1 MRLNS
6 INIKN
11 FRVIRSVNF
20 DFDDQVI
27 GIIGQ
32 NGSGKSSI
40 IEAISWALYGNQAAR
55 SGKDEIKSEFA
66 NPQDNCEVSLSFSI
80 NGEKYQV
87 LRRLIGKKEH
97 AEVQL
102 FRGDDSESVGVK
114 ETQKYVGELLGL
126 DWKGFNTSFLARQQ
140 ELNALSDLRPK
151 ERQNHL
157 AGMLGIEKVDKAITR
172 VKEDI
177 KRYKDRIM
185 LLENQIGESDQLE
198 KRIADLSRKSAELK
212 QNQGKLQAELASTEQ
227 RLKEK
232 ADTYQKFQ
240 DAKSEWVKFTAQI
253 EAANETLKLQ
263 KNNLE
268 NYIKEK
274 EDLKKL
280 FIKAEKIRLEV
291 AELARFKQNL
301 EELKKAKNQF
311 DVIQQSQERINEQ
324 TSKKINITSELIRS
338 TENLRNYNSQLS
350 DIPDHV
356 ELLSKTCK
364 KELEEKREEYS
375 DQKIKV
381 ETIKSQIDILKQ
393 QMQDIEQ
400 FGPESVCDRCQRPL
414 GDDLPD
420 IKKHLNEEL
429 NKLIAQNET
438 ESLRLGEL
446 KKIGLEFK
454 SKSENL
460 EISFNLSKELKIKLS
475 SAEREKANYIQQ
487 LQDIEGSIERDKKQ
501 IEKFDGIKFDE
512 KEFNDLSSQIKILE
526 ASKEELNHFQGKLTR
541 TPIVIEEINKV
552 NARMKNIEQE
562 LSTLQEKLVK
572 TAFSESSFKSI
583 KEEFEI
589 AQNEMDTAKSLI
601 VAVNS
606 EIDLTNKSLEYET
619 ERLGQL
625 QKIASQLDEY
635 RDNQYYSQKLS
646 LLFSQFREHLV
657 SRIRPTL
664 ADFSSRLLEEMTEGR
679 YSMVEL
685 DEDYNLRLMDSG
697 NFYGIDRYSGGE
709 KDLANL
715 CLRLSISL
723 ALTESAGLDRSFII
737 LDEVFGS
744 QDDNRKELILK
755 ALANLKHRF
764 PQILLITHVEDIRD
778 RVDALI
784 ELERLPSGWSE
795 IKILGQ
801 VQN

>member
-66 NPQDNCEVSLSFSI
+66 NQQDNCEVSLSFSI

-291 AELARFKQNL
+291 AELAWFKQNL

-350 DIPDHV
+350 DI
-356 ELLSKTCK
+356 
-364 KELEEKREEYS
+364 
-375 DQKIKV
+375 
-381 ETIKSQIDILKQ
+381 
-393 QMQDIEQ
+393 
-400 FGPESVCDRCQRPL
+400 
-414 GDDLPD
+414 
-420 IKKHLNEEL
+420 
-429 NKLIAQNET
+429 
-438 ESLRLGEL
+438 
-446 KKIGLEFK
+446 
-454 SKSENL
+454 SENI
-460 EISFNLSKELKIKLS
+460 EY
-475 SAEREKANYIQQ
+475 NYK
-487 LQDIEGSIERDKKQ
+487 DAKKNW
-501 IEKFDGIKFDE
+501 KRK
-512 KEFNDLSSQIKILE
+512 
-526 ASKEELNHFQGKLTR
+526 GKNILTR
-541 TPIVIEEINKV
+541 
-552 NARMKNIEQE
+552 
-562 LSTLQEKLVK
+562 KL
-572 TAFSESSFKSI
+572 KSR
-583 KEEFEI
+583 
-589 AQNEMDTAKSLI
+589 
-601 VAVNS
+601 
-606 EIDLTNKSLEYET
+606 
-619 ERLGQL
+619 RLNP
-625 QKIASQLDEY
+625 K
-635 RDNQYYSQKLS
+635 
-646 LLFSQFREHLV
+646 
-657 SRIRPTL
+657 
-664 ADFSSRLLEEMTEGR
+664 
-679 YSMVEL
+679 
-685 DEDYNLRLMDSG
+685 
-697 NFYGIDRYSGGE
+697 
-709 KDLANL
+709 
-715 CLRLSISL
+715 
-723 ALTESAGLDRSFII
+723 
-737 LDEVFGS
+737 
-744 QDDNRKELILK
+744 
-755 ALANLKHRF
+755 
-764 PQILLITHVEDIRD
+764 
-778 RVDALI
+778 
-784 ELERLPSGWSE
+784 
-795 IKILGQ
+795 
-801 VQN
+801 

>member
-291 AELARFKQNL
+291 AELAWFKQNL

-356 ELLSKTCK
+356 ELLSQTCR

-454 SKSENL
+454 SKAENL

-737 LDEVFGS
+737 LDEIFGS

>member
-291 AELARFKQNL
+291 
-301 EELKKAKNQF
+301 
-311 DVIQQSQERINEQ
+311 
-324 TSKKINITSELIRS
+324 
-338 TENLRNYNSQLS
+338 
-350 DIPDHV
+350 
-356 ELLSKTCK
+356 
-364 KELEEKREEYS
+364 
-375 DQKIKV
+375 
-381 ETIKSQIDILKQ
+381 
-393 QMQDIEQ
+393 
-400 FGPESVCDRCQRPL
+400 G
-414 GDDLPD
+414 
-420 IKKHLNEEL
+420 
-429 NKLIAQNET
+429 
-438 ESLRLGEL
+438 
-446 KKIGLEFK
+446 
-454 SKSENL
+454 
-460 EISFNLSKELKIKLS
+460 SKE
-475 SAEREKANYIQQ
+475 
-487 LQDIEGSIERDKKQ
+487 
-501 IEKFDGIKFDE
+501 
-512 KEFNDLSSQIKILE
+512 
-526 ASKEELNHFQGKLTR
+526 
-541 TPIVIEEINKV
+541 
-552 NARMKNIEQE
+552 
-562 LSTLQEKLVK
+562 
-572 TAFSESSFKSI
+572 
-583 KEEFEI
+583 
-589 AQNEMDTAKSLI
+589 
-601 VAVNS
+601 
-606 EIDLTNKSLEYET
+606 
-619 ERLGQL
+619 
-625 QKIASQLDEY
+625 
-635 RDNQYYSQKLS
+635 
-646 LLFSQFREHLV
+646 
-657 SRIRPTL
+657 
-664 ADFSSRLLEEMTEGR
+664 
-679 YSMVEL
+679 
-685 DEDYNLRLMDSG
+685 
-697 NFYGIDRYSGGE
+697 
-709 KDLANL
+709 
-715 CLRLSISL
+715 
-723 ALTESAGLDRSFII
+723 
-737 LDEVFGS
+737 
-744 QDDNRKELILK
+744 
-755 ALANLKHRF
+755 KH
-764 PQILLITHVEDIRD
+764 
-778 RVDALI
+778 
-784 ELERLPSGWSE
+784 
-795 IKILGQ
+795 
-801 VQN
+801 